1 MNVKEGIIFCIIGLL
16 LMSGGGMG
24 VDTFP
29 RQNTVYEYTITTE
42 STSDY
47 DESSAQSISELSEDD
62 RVLLRQAFEQSED
75 FLDDSRTTIERHEQI
90 DTELDW
96 SVVKIDGVAVLVTVS
111 ESTDTEAPEPYA
123 LSVLV
128 ILFGGMIFMV
138 GCKAI
143 YNIRWETGSD
153 SSSSS
158 IDIRD
163 PY

>member
-1 MNVKEGIIFCIIGLL
+1 MSINEGILFCIIGLL

-24 VDTFP
+24 VDTFE

-47 DESSAQSISELSEDD
+47 DESSAQSISELSVEE
-62 RVLLRQAFEQSED
+62 RVLLREAFEQSEN
-75 FLDDSRTTIERHEQI
+75 FLDSSRTTIERDEQI

-123 LSVLV
+123 LSVLA
-128 ILFGGMIFMV
+128 ILFGGILFMF

-143 YNIRWETGSD
+143 YNIRWETGSTG
-153 SSSSS
+153 SSSS